1 MPAKIRL
8 TRHGKKKKP
17 FYHIVIADSRAPRDG
32 RFIERIGIYNP
43 NTNPATIELK
53 FDSALNW
60 LQKGAQPT
68 DTCRAILSYKGV
80 LFKNHLLNGVKK
92 GAFSEDEA
100 EKRFQTWLKEKEG
113 KIQAKQEKL
122 LSAKNDAQKKV
133 LEAEI
138 KVNEARAQEIAK
150 KQSDLAEEAALVEK
164 KASEPEESEKENV
177 TVEVAEEPKVEAKP
191 EETIVEPKVE
201 KPEAVEEVKAK
212 AEPQAEVKQE
222 VEKPEAVAEAK
233 VEAEPQA
240 ELKEKKK
247 PEAKKEVKTKSSGD
261 KTEDSKK
268 EDKTEGSK

>member
-113 KIQAKQEKL
+113 NIQAKQEKL
-122 LSAKNDAQKKV
+122 LSIKNDAQKKV
-133 LEAEI
+133 LEAET

-150 KQSDLAEEAALVEK
+150 KQSDLAEEAALIEK
-164 KASEPEESEKENV
+164 KASEPEESEMENV
-177 TVEVAEEPKVEAKP
+177 TDEVTEEPKVEAKP

-201 KPEAVEEVKAK
+201 EVKA
-212 AEPQAEVKQE
+212 
-222 VEKPEAVAEAK
+222 
-233 VEAEPQA
+233 EAEPQA
-240 ELKEKKK
+240 EAKSEVEKPKVVAEAKSEAEPKAELKEEKK
-247 PEAKKEVKTKSSGD
+247 PEAKKEVKTESPED
-261 KTEDSKK
+261 KTEDNKK
-268 EDKTEGSK
+268 EDKTEESK